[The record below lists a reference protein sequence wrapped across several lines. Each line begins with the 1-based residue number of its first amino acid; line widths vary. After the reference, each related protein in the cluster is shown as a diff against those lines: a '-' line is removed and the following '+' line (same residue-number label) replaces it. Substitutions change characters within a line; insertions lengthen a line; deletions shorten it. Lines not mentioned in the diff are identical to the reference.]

1 MPQELRWEEL
11 RSVVPGQTIPVAV
24 YRASV
29 PGGWFVW
36 IAREKAG
43 VLFYP
48 DPLHQWGATA
58 HGVTIEN
65 QPDGAPW

>member
-1 MPQELRWEEL
+1 MLPEIRWEEL
-11 RSVVPGQTIPVAV
+11 RSVVPGQTIPVSV
-24 YRASV
+24 YRSPV

-48 DPLHQWGATA
+48 DPFHRWGATSPD
-58 HGVTIEN
+58 VTIE
-65 QPDGAPW
+65 PRDDGLPW